1 MDLHWFL
8 LPRFGTLPLVSKWRL
23 LRDIRAFVCIHADFI
38 ADGSTLVT
46 DLEYKER
53 PTEISEHAEG
63 NINKFFEFLSV
74 SETNHLSPWGI
85 LERPSVGGVQIL
97 CRVDPAACFQLS
109 SPQMDLQWSQLLG
122 AGAVFSHMVP
132 LVLVMAFAQQ
142 PQMFAMAV
150 VLKKTRPYRLAR
162 RLWS

>member
-1 MDLHWFL
+1 M
-8 LPRFGTLPLVSKWRL
+8 
-23 LRDIRAFVCIHADFI
+23 
-38 ADGSTLVT
+38 
-46 DLEYKER
+46 
-53 PTEISEHAEG
+53 EISEHTKG
-63 NINKFFEFLSV
+63 NNIKLFDFLSI
-74 SETNHLSPWGI
+74 SENDHLNPWGV

-109 SPQMDLQWSQLLG
+109 FPQMDLKWSQLLG

-150 VLKKTRPYRLAR
+150 VHKRQGHTEWRDAYGHSIPEPTFGGGAAIVWCRCGKRQGRAEWRDAYLH
-162 RLWS
+162 SI